1 MARPNVSPPSEAAD
15 RASLRRRRPPRE
27 SIDWALRN
35 CEPSGRVSSV
45 IPLRGGISHANHLI
59 RIDASGSVREVVLRR
74 WVRDEWR
81 TDDPEFSPA
90 QEVATYDLLSSSP
103 VPAPRLIAAD
113 VAGGECDV
121 PAILITRAPGARL
134 TRPPDMRFFLA
145 QLAQALPLVHGID
158 PARARV
164 TVPPYRPYYER
175 ERLSRPDWTRMPAAW
190 DRAIALAIGPEPAEP
205 AAFIHRDYHPGNTLW
220 ASGRLSA
227 IVDWTTASWGSRG
240 VDLAHMR
247 ANLALAFS
255 VEAADAFLD
264 AYRAVVGAAYR
275 LDPWWDLRMAVD
287 FLPDLGYG
295 GWSAAELG
303 RLDRFVARAVAAL

>member
-1 MARPNVSPPSEAAD
+1 M
-15 RASLRRRRPPRE
+15 
-27 SIDWALRN
+27 
-35 CEPSGRVSSV
+35 SSV
-45 IPLRGGISHANHLI
+45 VPLRGGISHANHLI
-59 RIDASGSVREVVLRR
+59 RIEAGGSIREVVLRR

-113 VAGGECDV
+113 AAGGECDV

-134 TRPPDMRFFLA
+134 TRPRDMHSFLA
-145 QLAQALPLVHGID
+145 QLAGALPLIHGID
-158 PARARV
+158 PVRAAGA
-164 TVPPYRPYYER
+164 VPRYRPYYER
-175 ERLSRPDWTRMPAAW
+175 DRLSCPDWTRMPAAW
-190 DRAIALAIGPEPAEP
+190 DRAIALAAGPEPAEP

-227 IVDWTTASWGSRG
+227 IVDWTTASWGSPG
-240 VDLAHMR
+240 VDVAHMR
-247 ANLALAFS
+247 ANLAMAFA
-255 VEAADAFLD
+255 VETADAFLE
-264 AYRAVVGAAYR
+264 AYRAVVGASYR
-275 LDPWWDLRMAVD
+275 HDPYWDLRVAVD
-287 FLPDLGYG
+287 FLPDVPSD

>member
-1 MARPNVSPPSEAAD
+1 V
-15 RASLRRRRPPRE
+15 
-27 SIDWALRN
+27 
-35 CEPSGRVSSV
+35 V
-45 IPLRGGISHANHLI
+45 PLRGGRSHANHAI
-59 RIDASGSVREVVLRR
+59 RIEAGGSVREVVLRR
-74 WVRDEWR
+74 WVRADWQ
-81 TDDPEFSPA
+81 DGDPEFSPT
-90 QEVATYDLLSSSP
+90 QEVATYDLLSSSS

-134 TRPPDMRFFLA
+134 TRPPDMRSFLA

-158 PARARV
+158 PARARA
-164 TVPPYRPYYER
+164 TVPPYRPYYEH

-190 DRAIALAIGPEPAEP
+190 DRAIALAAGPELAEP
-205 AAFIHRDYHPGNTLW
+205 AAFIHRDYHQGNTLW

-240 VDLAHMR
+240 VDVAHMR
-247 ANLALAFS
+247 ANPAMAFA
-255 VEAADAFLD
+255 VETADAFLE
-264 AYRAVVGAAYR
+264 AYRAVVGASYR
-275 LDPWWDLRMAVD
+275 HDPYWDLRVAVD
-287 FLPDLGYG
+287 FLPDVPSD